1 MLADESFSPGA
12 QGCPRKSEEAADKKK
27 EKKRKA
33 KAEKYNKQKNNKK
46 KTIPQNNNTITK
58 HNADESVAIH
68 KKFIPQRLAWDS
80 LSLGEKKNNYGGMK

>member
-1 MLADESFSPGA
+1 MSPSHLE
-12 QGCPRKSEEAADKKK
+12 RKAVPENQRKQPTKKK
-27 EKKRKA
+27 KKKRKA